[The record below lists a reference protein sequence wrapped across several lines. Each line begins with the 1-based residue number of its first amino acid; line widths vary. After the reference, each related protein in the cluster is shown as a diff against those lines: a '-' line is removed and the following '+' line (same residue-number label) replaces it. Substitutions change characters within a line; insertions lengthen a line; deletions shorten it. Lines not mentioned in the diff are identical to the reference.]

1 MEIFVEQ
8 GPTYDK
14 CVKKITDKY
23 GEDVTILR
31 RKNIIVNR
39 LWKFLKA
46 DAVEVTFS
54 VNDKLPKRPSLL
66 SEQPQRLPSMQSE
79 PVRRLDEETER
90 LKIVKRYADKNPAAA
105 EQLQHY
111 VDSMQK
117 RRAEK
122 KADVSMTAEQAVSL
136 EKLVETV
143 DRLVAKVEKQN
154 ASQQDAEH
162 INIMKVQKILA
173 ENDFSPAYITE
184 LSARLKS
191 ELSYTEIENFQ
202 LVQQRLYSVL
212 ADAVKIKSSDNQVKT
227 KIILLVGPTGVG
239 KTTTLA
245 KIAAQYIGKKLE
257 KPLRVKVITI
267 DNWRIGAAYQMKRYC
282 ELMDIPL
289 MVASSPTEVRA
300 YMDIYREEA
309 DVICIDTI
317 GRSPNDHEKISNMQE
332 YFAELGNDAELY
344 LAICAGTRLNDIR
357 EIMKQYALFK
367 YQALIITKFD
377 ETSCIGNLFS
387 IIAETNIP
395 VAYITAGQAVP
406 QDLMPADV
414 ETFLRKLK
422 GFSIDQEYI
431 DRLCN
436 KDRNQFLNA
445 SVV

>member
-1 MEIFVEQ
+1 
-8 GPTYDK
+8 
-14 CVKKITDKY
+14 
-23 GEDVTILR
+23 
-31 RKNIIVNR
+31 
-39 LWKFLKA
+39 
-46 DAVEVTFS
+46 
-54 VNDKLPKRPSLL
+54 
-66 SEQPQRLPSMQSE
+66 
-79 PVRRLDEETER
+79 
-90 LKIVKRYADKNPAAA
+90 
-105 EQLQHY
+105 
-111 VDSMQK
+111 
-117 RRAEK
+117 
-122 KADVSMTAEQAVSL
+122 MTAEQAVSL

-282 ELMDIPL
+282 ELMGIPL
-289 MVASSPTEVRA
+289 MVASSPTDVRA

-332 YFAELGNDAELY
+332 YFAELGNDAEIY

-387 IIAETNIP
+387 IIADTNIP

-436 KDRNQFLNA
+436 KERNQFLNA